1 MPVAGRTRQ
10 ATSDVTARNRRENAS
25 TRSTR
30 GSSNCS
36 PVARSRE
43 RNLSASGEARKSSSF
58 TRELVGGMIMTR
70 KRYFAMEFL
79 CEPQQR
85 SVRLALFAG
94 FTLVTEAT
102 FGPTKGP
109 LWLRGAIPLC
119 DLTYCSYGLSPRLS
133 LPRKKFRCKMALQ
146 NRRVGLSEMRQDARE
161 NAAS

>member
-1 MPVAGRTRQ
+1 M
-10 ATSDVTARNRRENAS
+10 SDVIARNRRENAS

-58 TRELVGGMIMTR
+58 TRELVGGIIMTR

-79 CEPQQR
+79 CEPPTTLCTLSFFRRLHTCYGGHFWADPR
-85 SVRLALFAG
+85 SFMAKRSHAIVQPNSLLLWSF
-94 FTLVTEAT
+94 AT
-102 FGPTKGP
+102 FE
-109 LWLRGAIPLC
+109 LAAQ
-119 DLTYCSYGLSPRLS
+119 
-133 LPRKKFRCKMALQ
+133 KFRCKMALQ